1 MQTWMDRLDAF
12 FYKLEARLKLWPV
25 GMMVGMLI
33 YGLAMAYV
41 SGEDFRP
48 GPHGKQ
54 YMKISQAPFDFEA
67 SYEVSY
73 RRLMPTLGYL
83 IGLRGDRFLWL
94 MALASMAIPASLYVH
109 VRRAREFTPSGAL
122 GSSLLLGLST
132 LLTIHFIAQ
141 GYVDQGYYLAMLW
154 AFLLVDRSYLS
165 VLFMTL
171 APLIHEA
178 TLVLWPAWAL
188 LFFLAQRKAQTH
200 PLLIGVG
207 VLCPLIIWLGVRMAL
222 NQVVSAGFDFGFY
235 FSEENL
241 RVMLAQQLAF
251 IPLAVF
257 YTFKLGWLL
266 PIQAIKLHL
275 RGRNHWRVMAL
286 VLIFMGVSAQS
297 LIAFDL
303 GRLYSL
309 AFPTVVL
316 AMLDL
321 YQQAEKKRVIDRRI
335 WACFLLGL
343 PLFTYYIAGYYV
355 VPLLP
360 WPLRSI

>member
-1 MQTWMDRLDAF
+1 MDRLDAF
-12 FYKLEARLKLWPV
+12 FYKLEARIRLWPV
-25 GMMVGMLI
+25 GILVGMII
-33 YGLAMAYV
+33 YVLAMAYV
-41 SGEDFRP
+41 SAEDFRP

-54 YMKISQAPFDFEA
+54 YMAMSEAPFDFEA
-67 SYEVSY
+67 SYEVGY

-94 MALASMAIPASLYVH
+94 MVLAAMAIPASIYVYL
-109 VRRAREFTPSGAL
+109 RRTREVAPTGAL

-165 VLFMTL
+165 ALFMTL

-200 PLLIGVG
+200 LLLIGVG
-207 VLCPLIIWLGVRMAL
+207 LLLPVMLWFGVRTSL
-222 NQVVSAGFDFGFY
+222 DQVVPEGFDFGFY

-241 RVMLAQQLAF
+241 RVMLSQQLAF

-257 YTFKLGWLL
+257 YTFKLGWLI
-266 PIQAIKLHL
+266 PAQAIKLYVHRRDRL
-275 RGRNHWRVMAL
+275 RLIAMA
-286 VLIFMGVSAQS
+286 LIFMGVSAQS
-297 LIAFDL
+297 IIAFDL

-309 AFPTVVL
+309 AFPMVVL
-316 AMLDL
+316 AILDL
-321 YQQAEKKRVIDRRI
+321 YHHAEDKRAIDRRV

-355 VPLLP
+355 IPLLP
-360 WPLRSI
+360 WPFRSI